1 MAIKT
6 APILTREDYN
16 EAQVT
21 LGLTYA
27 EVAKETGL
35 PRQYLSEFR
44 SGTRNLLPEHQRK
57 LRSHFED
64 RGIVFEDYEDEEKP
78 PHLSGPIVQAHAETN
93 GVPPEE
99 AAAIADLKASPTL
112 RSTSFACL
120 HFAISPNIPASDL
133 MKIIRQMEENE
144 TQLEELL
151 GKEAK
156 EAGLFGLGSQWDGE
170 TEADLQ
176 EAISLMAANFVLS
189 SLAQGKSFVHRDTEE
204 GEDAKT
210 VRDVMNDT
218 FGLAFTGVIANWVN
232 TRPAN
237 QPSKTADPAS
247 AAEAPQAE
255 EEKTWL

>member
-1 MAIKT
+1 MSQTIITPDQCRT
-6 APILTREDYN
+6 ARRELSLSQGD
-16 EAQVT
+16 
-21 LGLTYA
+21 
-27 EVAKETGL
+27 VAAATGL
-35 PRQYLSEFR
+35 NRVYISDFENGGTNRLTASQQKKLVEFFKA
-44 SGTRNLLPEHQRK
+44 K
-57 LRSHFED
+57 L
-64 RGIVFEDYEDEEKP
+64 
-78 PHLSGPIVQAHAETN
+78 
-93 GVPPEE
+93 EE
-99 AAAIADLKASPTL
+99 ATDNGEDLDLSFGNEEDKDEAALKDSTTL

>member
-16 EAQVT
+16 AAQVT

-64 RGIVFEDYEDEEKP
+64 RGIVFEDYEDSEKP
-78 PHLSGPIVQAHAETN
+78 PQLRGPVIQAYADTN

-99 AAAIADLKASPTL
+99 AAAIADMKASPAL
-112 RSTSFACL
+112 RSTAIACL
-120 HFAISPNIPASDL
+120 HFAISPDIPAPDVL
-133 MKIIRQMEENE
+133 KIIRQMEENE
-144 TQLEELL
+144 TRLEELL
-151 GKEAK
+151 SKEAK
-156 EAGLFGLGSQWDGE
+156 EGGLLTFGQWDGE
-170 TEADLQ
+170 TETDLQ
-176 EAISLMAANFVLS
+176 EAFATMAANFVLA
-189 SLAQGKSFVHRDTEE
+189 SLVQGKRFVYRETSE

-218 FGLAFTGVIANWVN
+218 FATAFTGVIANWVN

-237 QPSKTADPAS
+237 QPSQTADPES
-247 AAEAPQAE
+247 ATEAPKAE
-255 EEKTWL
+255 EEKSWM